1 MYAKYLNLSGS
12 MPSGAGSVALTPK
25 TITAIRIVE
34 IARYNVCT
42 LCHIMFFCFG
52 SAKIG
57 N

>member
-1 MYAKYLNLSGS
+1 MYVKYLNLSGS